1 MESPY
6 LGTIMM
12 WAADYA
18 PRGWAFCYGQV
29 LDARQHKALFVMLRE
44 TFGGDGETSFRLP
57 DFVGRT
63 PVGAGLL
70 GSGEEIAL
78 GAASPVLRGGQ
89 TPGCGLLRGAL
100 AVNYVICIDGR
111 FPEPA

>member
-44 TFGGDGETSFRLP
+44 TFGGDGETS
-57 DFVGRT
+57 V
-63 PVGAGLL
+63 
-70 GSGEEIAL
+70 
-78 GAASPVLRGGQ
+78 
-89 TPGCGLLRGAL
+89 
-100 AVNYVICIDGR
+100 
-111 FPEPA
+111 